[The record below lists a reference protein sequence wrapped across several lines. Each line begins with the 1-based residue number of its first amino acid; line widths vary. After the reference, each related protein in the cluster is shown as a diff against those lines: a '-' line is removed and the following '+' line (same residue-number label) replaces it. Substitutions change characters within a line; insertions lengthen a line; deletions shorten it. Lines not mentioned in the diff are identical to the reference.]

1 MLEKLI
7 VHKLPDYDYIEI
19 YPITDFNDGD
29 PKTDEIMFKNFLK
42 LHRRPMKGAILISMA

>member
-19 YPITDFNDGD
+19 YPITDFHDGD
-29 PKTDEIMFKNFLK
+29 PKTDETMLRMVG
-42 LHRRPMKGAILISMA
+42 LRWLRRKGDDASRT